1 MLHCLDCYDTEK
13 NIGWI
18 DKITMLKAEKLSN
31 YFIAMSKKIKISMLE
46 SKGLIEIVASMK
58 GEPVEQIVKQI
69 FASNPDASKI
79 EVAEILNI
87 SKRTVYNYL
96 KK

>member
-1 MLHCLDCYDTEK
+1 
-13 NIGWI
+13 
-18 DKITMLKAEKLSN
+18 
-31 YFIAMSKKIKISMLE
+31 LE
-46 SKGLIEIVASMK
+46 SKGLIEIVSSMK
-58 GEPVEQIVKQI
+58 GLPVEQIVKQI
-69 FASNPDASKI
+69 FASNPEASKI